1 MFKRIL
7 VPLDGSARAEK
18 AIPIAAR
25 IARASQAQVIL
36 LQVVR
41 PLSDFYYGPYM
52 FETTMDTIDSTIDDH
67 LAEAQ
72 RYLEGIA
79 STLLKGIETT
89 IATDTGMVA
98 ERIFATVQSF
108 NIDLVVINSHG
119 YTGFKRWML
128 GSVAEKVAR
137 HAMVPVL
144 VLREHDKHDTTPK
157 SQPLHSYNEG
167 AVRVMVPLDGSLTA
181 KAVLVPAAQ
190 LAAAL
195 SAPNKGAL
203 HLVRI
208 VPLVAVRGGVE
219 TLEPDTKEH
228 LMHKAKTYLTSV
240 TSHLREGIAGELGL
254 TVTWSVAL
262 DTDVA
267 SALIEKAENGED
279 AEGSGAFGGCD
290 FIALSTHGREGL
302 QRWAMGSVASRVLHA
317 TKLPM
322 LIVQPEK
329 EKID

>member
-7 VPLDGSARAEK
+7 VPLDGSTRAEK
-18 AIPIAAR
+18 ALPIAAR
-25 IARASQAQVIL
+25 LARASQSQIVLI
-36 LQVVR
+36 QVVR
-41 PLSDFYYGPYM
+41 PMNDYYYGPYVL
-52 FETTMDTIDSTIDDH
+52 ESTINELDRTIDAN
-67 LAEAQ
+67 LAEAK

-79 STLLKGIETT
+79 STLLQGIETIIT
-89 IATDTGMVA
+89 TDAGPVA
-98 ERIFATVQSF
+98 ERIFAAIQSF
-108 NIDLVVINSHG
+108 DIDLVVINSHG
-119 YTGFKRWML
+119 YTGFKRWVL

-144 VLREHDKHDTTPK
+144 ILREHGT
-157 SQPLHSYNEG
+157 SSELHPYNE
-167 AVRVMVPLDGSLTA
+167 ASMRILVPLDGSLTA
-181 KAVLVPAAQ
+181 KAALGPAAN

-208 VPLVAVRGGVE
+208 VPLVAVRGGIV

-228 LMHKAKTYLTSV
+228 LMHKAKIYLTSV
-240 TSHLREGIAGELGL
+240 STHLREGIADELGL

-262 DTDVA
+262 DTDIA

-279 AEGSGAFGGCD
+279 AAGTGAFGGCD
-290 FIALSTHGREGL
+290 FIAMSTHGREGL
-302 QRWAMGSVASRVLHA
+302 QRWAMGSVTSRVLHA

-329 EKID
+329 EKTI

>member
-7 VPLDGSARAEK
+7 VPLDGSIRAEK

-25 IARASQAQVIL
+25 IARETQAQIIL

-41 PLSDFYYGPYM
+41 PLSNYYYGPYAL
-52 FETTMDTIDSTIDDH
+52 ENTMDEIGCTIDARLD
-67 LAEAQ
+67 EAK
-72 RYLEGIA
+72 RYLDGVA
-79 STLLKGIETT
+79 STLLEGIETT
-89 IATDTGMVA
+89 VATDTGMIT
-98 ERIFATVQSF
+98 ERIFATVLSF

-119 YTGFKRWML
+119 YTGFKRWVL

-137 HAMVPVL
+137 HTMVPVL
-144 VLREHDKHDTTPK
+144 ILREHDKHDTTSV
-157 SQPLHSYNEG
+157 SQPLHTYNEG
-167 AVRVMVPLDGSLTA
+167 SVRVIVPLDGSLIA
-181 KAVLVPAAQ
+181 KATLVPAAQ

-203 HLVRI
+203 HLLRI

-228 LMHKAKTYLTSV
+228 LMQKAKIYLTSV

-267 SALIEKAENGED
+267 SALIEKAADGED
-279 AEGSGAFGGCD
+279 AEGTGASGGCD
-290 FIALSTHGREGL
+290 FIAMSTHGREGL
-302 QRWAMGSVASRVLHA
+302 QRWTMGSVASCVLHA

-329 EKID
+329 EKVD